1 MNKKFLLSPGL
12 LLTGGVM
19 GFLFAFLGKMGN
31 PANMGICVL
40 CFYRDIAGGIGL
52 HKIPTLSYLRPEII
66 GFILGGTIFALL
78 NKTFRTTGGAKP
90 LIRFIIGILIGYN
103 ALIFLGCPIRMFGRI
118 SAGDWTA
125 LAGLA
130 GVIVAVLIFNLFVKN
145 GLDMGRS
152 SELKTANLLG
162 WITPLFAVILLIL
175 LIWDPTGINRRHTAH
190 APVLIS
196 LIAGILLGILGQWSS
211 FCSLGGTLDMV
222 MIKSLHRVQGTIAFL
237 IIAFIFNLIFGQFK
251 PGAHPVAHNA
261 ILWNFLPMFVIGLG
275 SVMIGGCPFKQ
286 TIMASRGSI
295 DALIAIIGILI
306 GIAIG
311 HNLSLAASP
320 KGVPVPGMIGVIISI
335 LIILIIGLL
344 SKGKEPN

>member
-130 GVIVAVLIFNLFVKN
+130 GVIVAILIFNLFVKN

-162 WITPLFAVILLIL
+162 WITPLFAVILLVL
-175 LIWDPTGINRRHTAH
+175 LIWDPSGINRRHTAH
-190 APVLIS
+190 APIVIS

-237 IIAFIFNLIFGQFK
+237 IIAFIASLIFGQFK

-320 KGVPVPGMIGVIISI
+320 KGVPVSGMIGVIISI

-344 SKGKEPN
+344 NKGKKSE